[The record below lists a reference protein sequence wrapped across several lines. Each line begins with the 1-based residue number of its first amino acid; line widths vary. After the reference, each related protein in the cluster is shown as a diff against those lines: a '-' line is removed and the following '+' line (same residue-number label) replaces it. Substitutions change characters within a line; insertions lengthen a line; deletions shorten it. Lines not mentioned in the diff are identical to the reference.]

1 MRTIPRSLV
10 LALLATAAC
19 GDDKILWSDFRQVCD
34 GTPVG
39 RAPAYAKGGV
49 SPIITFEKR
58 FKEFRK
64 PSAPVPE
71 AWTSKTDVSKYQLVG
86 CVTATKAE
94 VVATCDYKGGRKLQ
108 IYDATYALEVR
119 EAATAKVLAST
130 SVVMPAASRD
140 CLLVKSFDSKVEGEF
155 PDFRPALQALAE
167 PIVMGR

>member
-19 GDDKILWSDFRQVCD
+19 GDDKILWSDFRQACD
-34 GTPVG
+34 GKPVG

-64 PSAPVPE
+64 PAAPVPE
-71 AWTSKTDVSKYQLVG
+71 AWTSKTDVGKYQLVG

-94 VVATCDYKGGRKLQ
+94 VVATCDYKGGNKVQ

-119 EAATAKVLAST
+119 EASTAKVLAST

-140 CLLVKSFDSKVEGEF
+140 CLLVKSFDSKVMGEF

>member
-1 MRTIPRSLV
+1 MRTLPRSLV
-10 LALLATAAC
+10 LAVLATAAC
-19 GDDKILWSDFRQVCD
+19 GDAKVTWSDYRQVCD
-34 GTPVG
+34 GTPVK

-64 PSAPVPE
+64 PASPVPE

-86 CVTATKAE
+86 CVIATKADA
-94 VVATCDYKGGRKLQ
+94 VATCDYKGGNRVK

-140 CLLVKSFDSKVEGEF
+140 CLLVRSFDSKVEGEF